1 MESDVAL
8 AGYSYI
14 GDDGTDV
21 TSVALL
27 HVDMQSKKLNVA
39 EDFHR
44 PVCTVDSELGDGR
57 ATYFTQYLR
66 EWYVMYSDNNAYK
79 YSFFCFRNNYI

>member
-14 GDDGTDV
+14 GDDGADV

-39 EDFHR
+39 ADFHN
-44 PVCTVDSELGDGR
+44 PVCTVDSELVDGSR
-57 ATYFTQYLR
+57 AKYFTQYLR
-66 EWYVMYSDNNAYK
+66 EWYVM
-79 YSFFCFRNNYI
+79 